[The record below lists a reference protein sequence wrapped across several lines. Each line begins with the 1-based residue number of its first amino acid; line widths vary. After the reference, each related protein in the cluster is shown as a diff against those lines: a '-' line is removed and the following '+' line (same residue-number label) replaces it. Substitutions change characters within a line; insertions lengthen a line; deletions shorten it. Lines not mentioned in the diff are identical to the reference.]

1 MGLFAKPRLPKTDPI
16 AVENQSLVL
25 LIDDEEANLKV
36 MQATLQNHFRVLQ
49 AHDGQH
55 ALEIVKNLQTPENLA
70 CIISD
75 QRMPG
80 LTGVEFFQQ
89 SQHLTPHSIRIIVSG
104 FSDLDAII
112 ASINRAEVFKF
123 ISKPFEAQDFL
134 DTVTKAVELF
144 QEKQQR
150 HAYYQELENQIKQRT
165 QELEEKKVE
174 LEQAQQN
181 LSELAITDP
190 LTQMRN
196 RRFLLQR
203 LDADITITL
212 RRHEEWMRRGC
223 PGALL
228 DVDLVF
234 FYVDLDY
241 FKQFNLQYGPA
252 AGDSVLRQMHER
264 LQEVFRESDYLVR
277 WRDEQFLIVARATN
291 RSEAGVVAERI
302 RYAVA
307 SRNFQFDDNRHAALT
322 CSIGFA
328 AFPFA
333 NHAPRAIAWP
343 QVVDLAEQAMRMA
356 KEAGRNA
363 WHGLYATEQTE
374 VANILQ
380 FVVRDCST
388 AMQMGQ
394 IQIVKSMLTSER

>member
-1 MGLFAKPRLPKTDPI
+1 MGLFAKPRLPKTN
-16 AVENQSLVL
+16 AETLENQSLVL
-25 LIDDEEANLKV
+25 LIDDEDANLRV
-36 MQATLQNHFRVLQ
+36 MQATLQDHYQVLL
-49 AHDGQH
+49 AHDGQQ
-55 ALEIVKNLQTPENLA
+55 ALEIVKNLQSPEKLA

-89 SQHLTPHSIRIIVSG
+89 SQHLAPHSIRIIVTG

-112 ASINRAEVFKF
+112 NSINRAEVFKF
-123 ISKPFEAQDFL
+123 ISKPFEAHDFFA
-134 DTVTKAVELF
+134 TVEQAIELF
-144 QEKQQR
+144 NLKLQQ
-150 HAYYQELENQIKQRT
+150 HIYYQDLENQIKQRT
-165 QELEEKKVE
+165 QELEQKKIE
-174 LEQAQQN
+174 LEHAQKS
-181 LSELAITDP
+181 LTELTITDP

-223 PGALL
+223 PGTLL

-234 FYVDLDY
+234 FYVDLDH

-252 AGDSVLRQMHER
+252 AGDSVLSQMHER

-277 WRDEQFLIVARATN
+277 WGDEQFLIVARATN

-302 RYAVA
+302 RHAVA
-307 SRNFQFDDNRHAALT
+307 SRHFQFDENRHAPLT

-328 AFPFA
+328 AYPFA

-343 QVVDLAEQAMRMA
+343 QVVDLAEQAMLMA

-363 WHGLYATEQTE
+363 WQGLYATEQTE

-380 FVVRDCST
+380 FVVRDCCT

-394 IQIVKSMLTSER
+394 IQIVKSMHTSDR